1 MSKQVIAVIFGGQS
15 SEHIVSCMSAIN
27 IIKCINKEKY
37 DIILIGITKEGKWL
51 RVGSIEDIVDES
63 WREGKTGAYLLPDA
77 KEKSLLITEGSE
89 YTKIKLSLVFPVLH
103 GLYGEDGTI
112 QGLCELAK
120 IPYVGC
126 DVLSSALS
134 MDKSYTKLIADR
146 IGIRQAAYKLL
157 HRHKIK
163 KDIIAAIQEVEYRF
177 EYPVFVKP
185 ANAGSSRG
193 VNMANNA
200 AELKYALEEAVLHD
214 KKILVEEAIVGREL
228 ECAVLGTKNKPLVSG
243 VGEILSA
250 GSFYDFDSKYYNADS
265 KTVVNPDLDEYTVE
279 KIREYSKLIFKAM
292 DCHGIARVDFFLSNT
307 GEVIFN
313 EINTMPGFS
322 NISMYPMLWEAKG
335 IDKYRLIQS
344 LIDLAYE
351 RE

>member
-1 MSKQVIAVIFGGQS
+1 MSKQVIAVLFGGQS
-15 SEHIVSCMSAIN
+15 SEHVVSCMSAIN
-27 IIKCINKEKY
+27 IIKCINKDKY
-37 DIILIGITKEGKWL
+37 DIILIGITKDGKWL
-51 RVGSIEDIVDES
+51 KVNSIDDIVSES

-89 YTKIKLSLVFPVLH
+89 YTKIKISLVFPILH

-112 QGLCELAK
+112 QGLCELAQ

-126 DVLSSALS
+126 DVISSALS
-134 MDKSYTKLIADR
+134 MDKSYTKLIVDR

-157 HRHKIK
+157 HRHKIN
-163 KDIIAAIQEVEYRF
+163 KDIISAMQEVEAGF

-185 ANAGSSRG
+185 ANAGSSKG
-193 VNMANNA
+193 VNMANNT
-200 AELKYALEEAVLHD
+200 AELKYALEEALLHD
-214 KKILVEEAIVGREL
+214 KKVLVEEAIVGREF
-228 ECAVLGTKNKPLVSG
+228 ECAVLGTKTKPIVSG
-243 VGEILSA
+243 VGEIISA
-250 GSFYDFDSKYYNADS
+250 GSFYDFDSKYYNSDS
-265 KTVVNPDLDEYTVE
+265 KTVLDPDLDGETIE
-279 KIREYSKLIFKAM
+279 RIRKYSKIIFRAM
-292 DCHGIARVDFFLSNT
+292 DCHGLARVDFFLSSS